1 MVGKAGLE
9 QTLDKTLQGE
19 KGEIKLYVNS
29 VGKVIESKQGK
40 KAKAGNDVYLS
51 IDANLQKAAYDL
63 LEEKLAGIILSN
75 LTTSLTYDRTQA
87 ATTRREARLY
97 RSTSGCDA
105 EGDRKSL

>member
-1 MVGKAGLE
+1 MYSISG
-9 QTLDKTLQGE
+9 
-19 KGEIKLYVNS
+19 IW
-29 VGKVIESKQGK
+29 K

-87 ATTRREARLY
+87 EEGSDVKIPIGDVYNAFISNEILNVGHFEAADAVIFLQKGGSACR
-97 RSTSGCDA
+97 CDGTA
-105 EGDRKSL
+105 E

>member
-1 MVGKAGLE
+1 M
-9 QTLDKTLQGE
+9 
-19 KGEIKLYVNS
+19 
-29 VGKVIESKQGK
+29 GKVIESKQGK

-87 ATTRREARLY
+87 EEGSAVSYTHLFWRCRIFADVRGTEDKAGW
-97 RSTSGCDA
+97 SCD
-105 EGDRKSL
+105 GTVF

>member
-1 MVGKAGLE
+1 M
-9 QTLDKTLQGE
+9 
-19 KGEIKLYVNS
+19 
-29 VGKVIESKQGK
+29 GKVIESKQGK

-87 ATTRREARLY
+87 E
-97 RSTSGCDA
+97 
-105 EGDRKSL
+105 EGSDVKIPIGDVYNAFISNEILNV